1 MFYKTVIR
9 IQAFLSIKKNTVQ
22 SIRQTAVNYVD
33 IILVNDASSY
43 QPAYIQLMELLL
55 VLNVDRQ
62 VDVKMISLL

>member
-9 IQAFLSIKKNTVQ
+9 IQAFLNIKKNTVQ
-22 SIRQTAVNYVD
+22 SIRQTAGNSVD